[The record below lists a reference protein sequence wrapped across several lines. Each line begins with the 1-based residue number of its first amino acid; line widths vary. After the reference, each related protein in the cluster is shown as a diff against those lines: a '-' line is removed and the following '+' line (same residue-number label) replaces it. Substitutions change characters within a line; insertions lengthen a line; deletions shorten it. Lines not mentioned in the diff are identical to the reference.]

1 MSRKTRRTFQPRFF
15 LFLAL
20 SVALVVGLVL
30 LASAALSLL
39 LTAAVCEIPAL
50 AAAFSF
56 TGLSLKQFGL
66 ALAIGFAVIPVVE
79 IVKLFQRMA
88 AKR

>member
-1 MSRKTRRTFQPRFF
+1 MAEIFHSFNMRSQRKSIFS
-15 LFLAL
+15 LKGVNLL
-20 SVALVVGLVL
+20 L

-56 TGLSLKQFGL
+56 TSLSLEQFGI